1 MPERGLKMTE
11 RYFRILAFSIVATP
25 VLFAVLAVLAY
36 MQRGYFAF
44 GGEIMAV
51 PLPLFVFIA
60 LCVSD

>member
-11 RYFRILAFSIVATP
+11 RNFRILAFSIVATP
-25 VLFAVLAVLAY
+25 ALFAVLAALAY

-44 GGEIMAV
+44 GGEIVAIL
-51 PLPLFVFIA
+51 LPLIVFIA

>member
-36 MQRGYFAF
+36 MQRGYFAL
-44 GGEIMAV
+44 GGEIVAV
-51 PLPLFVFIA
+51 VLPLLVLIA

>member
-1 MPERGLKMTE
+1 MTE
-11 RYFRILAFSIVATP
+11 RGFRIMAFSIVATP
-25 VLFAVLAVLAY
+25 VLFAIMAALAY

-51 PLPLFVFIA
+51 LLPLFVFIA

>member
-1 MPERGLKMTE
+1 MTE
-11 RYFRILAFSIVATP
+11 RDFRIMAFSIVATP
-25 VLFAVLAVLAY
+25 ALFAVLAALAY

-51 PLPLFVFIA
+51 LLPLVAFIA

>member
-1 MPERGLKMTE
+1 M
-11 RYFRILAFSIVATP
+11 AFSIVATP

-44 GGEIMAV
+44 GGEIVAIL
-51 PLPLFVFIA
+51 LPLFAFIA

>member
-44 GGEIMAV
+44 GGEIAAIL
-51 PLPLFVFIA
+51 LPLFAFIA